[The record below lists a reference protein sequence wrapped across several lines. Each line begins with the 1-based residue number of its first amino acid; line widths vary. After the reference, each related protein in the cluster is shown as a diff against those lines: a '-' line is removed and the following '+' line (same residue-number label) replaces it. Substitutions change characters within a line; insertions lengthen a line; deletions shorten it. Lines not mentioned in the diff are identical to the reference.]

1 MWRAIRNLVLVVLVT
16 ITIWFFAEA
25 ESLRSAVVRSVE
37 VSFQPEAGSKYVV
50 DLSQDTP
57 NVRGDTV
64 RVDMIIEG
72 PAAALEPMERLLRS
86 PIIVSPG
93 MDGLSI
99 DPGRHTVA
107 LETIFAAHPML
118 RGRGVTFRSISPE
131 TVEAN
136 IDELVTRPVK
146 VIVEVPGAELESSPE
161 VRITTANL
169 TLPGALAKEVTDDMA
184 VIARVE
190 PSALTRLTAGKKET
204 VAGVRLLPPPK
215 FAGTPR
221 VKIEPAA
228 VDVSLTLRSK
238 TQTVT
243 VASVPVHVRVAPGEL
258 NRWEIEIPEQDRF
271 LTDVRVTGPGDLIK
285 QIQDKTIP
293 LVATV
298 TLSFE
303 ELERGIPSK
312 DAQFGEFQNQLRF
325 DATNRTVR
333 LKIKRREPAAAVT
346 PR

>member
-1 MWRAIRNLVLVVLVT
+1 MWRAVRNSLLVVLVT
-16 ITIWFFAEA
+16 VTIWFFAEA
-25 ESLRSAVVRSVE
+25 ESLRSTVVRSVE

-57 NVRGDTV
+57 GVRGDSV

-72 PAAALEPMERLLRS
+72 PAAALEPMERLLRR

-99 DPGRHTVA
+99 EPGRHTVDLA
-107 LETIFAAHPML
+107 TILSAHPML
-118 RGRGVTFRSISPE
+118 RGKGVSFRSISPE
-131 TVEAN
+131 TVDASV
-136 IDELVTRPVK
+136 DELVTRAVK
-146 VIVEVPGAELESSPE
+146 VNVDVPGAELESTPE
-161 VRITTANL
+161 VKTTTVNL
-169 TLPGALAKEVTDDMA
+169 TLPRNLAAGITDETA
-184 VIARVE
+184 VVARVE
-190 PSALTRLTAGKKET
+190 PSALTRLTPGKKET
-204 VAGVRLLPPPK
+204 VTGVRLVAPPRL
-215 FAGTPR
+215 ASAQQL
-221 VKIEPAA
+221 KIDPPT

-243 VASVPVHVRVAPGEL
+243 VASVPVHVRIAPGEL

-285 QIQDKTIP
+285 QIQDKSIP

-303 ELERGIPSK
+303 ELERAIPSK
-312 DAQFGEFQNQLRF
+312 DAQFGEFQSQLRF
-325 DATNRTVR
+325 DVANRTVR
-333 LKIKRREPAAAVT
+333 LKIKRRDAT